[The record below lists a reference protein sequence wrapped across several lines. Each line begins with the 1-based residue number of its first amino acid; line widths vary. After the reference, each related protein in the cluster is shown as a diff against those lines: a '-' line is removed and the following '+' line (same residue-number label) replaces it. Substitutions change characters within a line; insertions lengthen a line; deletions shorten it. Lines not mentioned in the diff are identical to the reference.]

1 MKVGRKRTP
10 FAVAPAALAAGFGAS
25 GKAPLELVDALDLE
39 RYQGTWYE
47 IAKLPNRF
55 QARCMAETT
64 AEYTLLDDGRIRVV
78 NRCRVAD
85 DRFDTVRGTARRPDP
100 DRPGALEVR
109 FAPGWLSW
117 LPMVW
122 GDYQVMAIDDAYS
135 SVLVGAP
142 SRTYLWILAREPEL
156 APARID
162 ALLAEARRQ
171 GFPVDRIEFAG
182 LESAR

>member
-1 MKVGRKRTP
+1 MNADGKRTP
-10 FAVAPAALAAGFGAS
+10 FAVVLAALTSGNGAT

-39 RYQGTWYE
+39 RYQGTWHE

-55 QARCMAETT
+55 QTRCVAETT
-64 AEYTLLDDGRIRVV
+64 AEYTLLGDGCIEVV

-85 DRFDTVRGTARRPDP
+85 GRFDTVRGKARRPDP
-100 DRPGALEVR
+100 GRPGALEVR

-122 GDYQVMAIDDAYS
+122 GDYQVLAIDDAYS

-142 SRTYLWILAREPEL
+142 SRACLWMLAREPEL

-171 GFPVDRIEFAG
+171 GFPVDRIEFARQ
-182 LESAR
+182 ESAR